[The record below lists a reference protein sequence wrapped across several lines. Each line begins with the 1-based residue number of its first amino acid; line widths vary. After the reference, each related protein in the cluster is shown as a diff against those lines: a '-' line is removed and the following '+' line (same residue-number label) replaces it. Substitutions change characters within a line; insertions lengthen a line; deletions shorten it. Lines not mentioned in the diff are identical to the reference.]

1 MNKTFI
7 LAFNFHE
14 AKSYIKGNPNDYI
27 IINGPE
33 QLLGT
38 ERPLVKITP
47 NAYRREDYTDIMD
60 MIHIRGGMVLR

>member
-14 AKSYIKGNPNDYI
+14 AKSFIKDNPTDYI
-27 IINGPE
+27 ILNRSE

-38 ERPLVKITP
+38 ERPIVKITP

-60 MIHIRGGMVLR
+60 MIHIRGGTILR